1 MGLDVRR
8 DTRAI
13 GTSTT
18 STVVQCIV
26 AVILIN
32 AAFAV
37 VLQNLGL

>member
-1 MGLDVRR
+1 MGMEVRR
-8 DTRAI
+8 DTAAI

-32 AAFAV
+32 ATFAI
-37 VLQNLGL
+37 VLQQLGL